1 MVIILMGLIVFG
13 AILIV
18 GYPLVNAQ
26 SYEYAQAG
34 PDGDDTFEHLASAR
48 NSVFEAIR
56 DLEFDRATGK
66 LSDAD
71 YQMMRARYDAKAADV
86 MQKMDA
92 LDAARAK
99 RASRPNRNPKA
110 GPGAESGS
118 RGAVGAGAKSERSG
132 EPGGKLPSQ
141 REGTKKSFCGHC
153 GTRVEA
159 ADRFCPACGRR
170 LA

>member
-18 GYPLVNAQ
+18 GYPLVNAG
-26 SYEYAQAG
+26 SYEYAQAELN
-34 PDGDDTFEHLASAR
+34 GDDTFEHLASAR

-66 LSDAD
+66 LSDVD

-86 MQKMDA
+86 LQQMDA
-92 LDAARAK
+92 LDAAKAK
-99 RASRPNRNPKA
+99 RAARPAVATVAELERG
-110 GPGAESGS
+110 GPGD
-118 RGAVGAGAKSERSG
+118 
-132 EPGGKLPSQ
+132 KLPAQ
-141 REGTKKSFCGHC
+141 KAEGKKRFCGQC

-159 ADRFCPACGRR
+159 ADRFCPACGTR